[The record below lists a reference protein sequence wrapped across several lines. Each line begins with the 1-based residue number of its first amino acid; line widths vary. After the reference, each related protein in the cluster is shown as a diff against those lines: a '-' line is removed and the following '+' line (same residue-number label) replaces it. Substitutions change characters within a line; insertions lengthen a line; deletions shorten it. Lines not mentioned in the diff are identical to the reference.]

1 MPKLNHLVA
10 KITIAGGPHPME
22 EINFHVKRFKKYG
35 YTWAATKWGKHD
47 MVQFGKSKLYMISF
61 LEDEDEWLE
70 GTIVDFSAGP
80 PKSQK
85 IAAFYNQHL
94 SGMTSWWRLE
104 NVSKAQGNFGVLGLL
119 SRKSGDLINKTFFSG
134 TQTTFVYAYKSE

>member
-10 KITIAGGPHPME
+10 KITLGGGPHPKE

-47 MVQFGKSKLYMISF
+47 KVQFGKSKLYMISF
-61 LEDEDEWLE
+61 LDKQDEWLE
-70 GTIVDFSAGP
+70 GTIVAFSSGP

-85 IAAFYNQHL
+85 ISILYQQHL
-94 SGMTSWWRLE
+94 SDMTSWWKLE
-104 NVSKAQGNFGVLGLL
+104 NVSKAHGNFGVLGLL
-119 SRKSGDLINKTFFSG
+119 SRKSGDLISRAFFSG
-134 TQTTFVYAYKSE
+134 TQTTFVYAKKPE